1 MSDKLLTVLGTAS
14 QVPTKK
20 RNHTGCFLQWKSS
33 FFLFD
38 PGEGTQ
44 RQLLLFDL
52 PYTKINKIFISH
64 FHGDHCLG
72 LPGVVQ
78 RLSLA
83 GAGQEL
89 EIYYPASGHRFL
101 QNLLNCASFYNRLQI
116 KQIPVQ
122 KPGLICSQEGL
133 EIHTGQLSHTLES
146 WGYRLQE
153 PDSWTVQPG
162 KLPPGLQ
169 GRLVGRL
176 KEEGSV
182 DFQGRLLRLE
192 EVAEHKPGYSLAYV
206 LDTRYCQAALELA
219 QGADMLVAE
228 ATYLESELH
237 LAQNYGHLTAAQA
250 AQLARQAGVSRL
262 VLLHFSQRYHSLAGF
277 REEAGAQ
284 HPDLVVARDGE
295 QVPLPGR
302 RRLLT

>member
-1 MSDKLLTVLGTAS
+1 MSDKILTVLGTAS
-14 QVPTKK
+14 QVPTKR
-20 RNHTGCFLQWKSS
+20 RNHIGCFLQWKNS

-52 PYTKINKIFISH
+52 PYSRISKIFISH

-72 LPGVVQ
+72 LPGVIQ

-83 GAGQEL
+83 GVEQEL
-89 EIYYPASGHRFL
+89 EIYYPASGHKFL

-116 KQIPVQ
+116 KQVPVQ
-122 KPGLICSQEGL
+122 GPGLICSQEGL
-133 EIHTGQLSHTLES
+133 EIQARQLSHTLES

-162 KLPPGLQ
+162 KLPSGLQ

-182 DFQGRLLRLE
+182 EVQGKLLHLKD
-192 EVAEHKPGYSLAYV
+192 VALHKPGYSLAYV
-206 LDTRYCQAALELA
+206 LDTRYCQPALDLA
-219 QGADMLVAE
+219 RGTDMLVTE

-237 LAQNYGHLTAAQA
+237 LAQNYGHLTAGQA
-250 AQLARQAGVSRL
+250 AQLAKQAGASRL

-277 REEAGAQ
+277 REEAGAL

-295 QVPLPGR
+295 QIPLPGR
-302 RRLLT
+302 KRQLS